1 MRETAPALLPAQFFS
16 HETALILFGCPMPR
30 APYAPS
36 LHVSAHRPASQPR
49 RREWVGHRLGA
60 LTHSTRLIE
69 GVRVEAPARAWVH
82 AGELWEVDDL
92 VAAAD
97 FLLHRRTGLVTIE
110 DLRTAAAGS
119 SGSVRSRLRT
129 AADAARRGSESS
141 EETRL
146 RLAILRAALPE
157 PLLNHELRSPGGTLI
172 ARLDLA
178 YPRYRVAVEYD
189 GRVHAEHV
197 AQFRRDADRWD
208 AIRAAGWQ
216 HVRILAHHL
225 RPDPG
230 VAVDKVTTALLAGGW
245 TPSRR

>member
-1 MRETAPALLPAQFFS
+1 M
-16 HETALILFGCPMPR
+16 
-30 APYAPS
+30 
-36 LHVSAHRPASQPR
+36 
-49 RREWVGHRLGA
+49 
-60 LTHSTRLIE
+60 
-69 GVRVEAPARAWVH
+69 
-82 AGELWEVDDL
+82 
-92 VAAAD
+92 
-97 FLLHRRTGLVTIE
+97 
-110 DLRTAAAGS
+110 
-119 SGSVRSRLRT
+119 
-129 AADAARRGSESS
+129 
-141 EETRL
+141 
-146 RLAILRAALPE
+146 PE